1 MSILTSNFNG
11 EFPNDVITLA
21 PHREPDP
28 LAVGGLE
35 HYVGPEMVV
44 RFAPLKHIFTMFC
57 LFLFYY
63 VIIFHCIC

>member
-35 HYVGPEMVV
+35 HDVGPEMVV
-44 RFAPLKHIFTMFC
+44 CFAPLKHMFNMQTVRSQNWILLC
-57 LFLFYY
+57 S
-63 VIIFHCIC
+63 